1 MRSIYKT
8 LAFITLFFI
17 SSFNLTAAENTAKLL
32 SPGWSFKGFFGKF
45 DRASLQR
52 GYQVYTEVCS
62 ACHSMKYLSYRNLY
76 EKGGPEFSKDQA
88 KIIASQFEV
97 LDGPNNDGE
106 MFNRP
111 GRLSDN
117 FVGPYANDQAATA
130 ANGGAYPPDMS
141 VLVKARKGGADYI
154 YSLLLGYEDPPE
166 GISLDDGV
174 YYNKY
179 MAGNKIKMSNPLSDG
194 LVTYSDGTVSTE
206 EQMAKDVVSYLAWAA
221 EPHLEDRHKI
231 GLRAMIYLFIITILV
246 YFSMKK
252 LWSRIES
259 KV

>member
-1 MRSIYKT
+1 
-8 LAFITLFFI
+8 
-17 SSFNLTAAENTAKLL
+17 
-32 SPGWSFKGFFGKF
+32 
-45 DRASLQR
+45 
-52 GYQVYTEVCS
+52 
-62 ACHSMKYLSYRNLY
+62 MKYLSYRNLY
-76 EKGGPEFSKDQA
+76 EKGGPEFSKEQA
-88 KIIASQFEV
+88 KIIAAQFEV
-97 LDGPNNDGE
+97 IDGPNNDGE

-111 GRLSDN
+111 ARLSDN